1 MTCRKAVSQS
11 ALPQRRSY
19 SYPETVVFLWQSC
32 HKVDLQTTCRK
43 AVLQSACHKG
53 GLTTSLPPW
62 WSYGSHA
69 TNWTYR
75 RHALQFSR
83 HTGGLTASLPPLWS
97 YGSHATKWTYR
108 RRAARRTYNP
118 LATKVVLQ
126 QARQRCGLMAVMPP
140 TGLTDDV
147 PQDGLKISLPQM
159 WPYTKPAIVVV
170 L

>member
-19 SYPETVVFLWQSC
+19 SYPAIVGYIWQSC
-32 HKVDLQTTCRK
+32 HEVDLQTTCRK

-83 HTGGLTASLPPLWS
+83 HTGGLTASLPPWWPYGRAVSSPQQCS
-97 YGSHATKWTYR
+97 YSKPAT
-108 RRAARRTYNP
+108 A
-118 LATKVVLQ
+118 VVLWRPCHKVGL
-126 QARQRCGLMAVMPP
+126 QATCRQAVLQSARPNGGLIA
-140 TGLTDDV
+140 
-147 PQDGLKISLPQM
+147 SLP
-159 WPYTKPAIVVV
+159 P
-170 L
+170 